1 MEKRDFRKLTSDAQ
15 LEIKKAA
22 IKMVKAGQSQE
33 YVAEFFG
40 INRKTLYTWLKQF
53 EEKGPQGLKYLT
65 RGRRYG
71 EQRVLTAD
79 QEKLIQRMITD
90 KCPEQLKLPFALW
103 TRKAVQ
109 ELIESQFEILLP
121 IRTIGEYLK
130 RWGFTPQKPLRR
142 AYEQRPHA
150 VKQWLDEIYPTIKKR
165 AKAEKAEIYW
175 GDETGLSS
183 EDNRG
188 RGYSPVGKTPVRY
201 TTGARFSTSMISA
214 IANQGQLRFM
224 IYKGGLNI
232 DIFLTFLK
240 RLIKDAQK
248 KVFLIVDNLRVHH
261 AKLVQEW
268 LNEHKNEI
276 ELFYLPAYTPE
287 RNPDEYLNQDVKTSI
302 SNKRA
307 PRDQKELSTNLLNY
321 MKSLQKRKSKVMNFF
336 NHKLVSYAA

>member
-1 MEKRDFRKLTSDAQ
+1 MGKRDFRKLTSEAQ

-33 YVAEFFG
+33 YVANFFE

-53 EEKGPQGLKYLT
+53 EEKGPQGVKYLT

-71 EQRVLTAD
+71 EQRILTVD
-79 QEKLIQRMITD
+79 QEKQIQRMITD

-142 AYEQRPHA
+142 AYEQKPQA
-150 VKQWLDEIYPTIKKR
+150 VKQWLDKEYPAIKKR

-188 RGYSPVGKTPVRY
+188 RGYSPVEKTPVRY
-201 TTGARFSTSMISA
+201 TTGAQFSTSMISA

-232 DIFLTFLK
+232 DIFLSFLK
-240 RLIKDAQK
+240 RLIKDAHK

-261 AKLVQEW
+261 VKLVQEW
-268 LNEHKNEI
+268 LDEHKNEI
-276 ELFYLPAYTPE
+276 ELFFLPAYTPE
-287 RNPDEYLNQDVKTSI
+287 RIPDEYLNQDVKTST

-307 PRDQKELSTNLLNY
+307 PCDQKELSTNLLNY
-321 MKSLQKRKSKVMNFF
+321 MKSLQKIKSKVRYFF

>member
-1 MEKRDFRKLTSDAQ
+1 MEKRDFRKLRSDAQ

-22 IKMVKAGQSQE
+22 IKMVKAGQSQG
-33 YVAEFFG
+33 YVADFFG

-53 EEKGPQGLKYLT
+53 EEKGPQGLKYLI
-65 RGRRYG
+65 RGRRHG
-71 EQRVLTAD
+71 ELRILTAD
-79 QEKLIQRMITD
+79 QEKLIQRMIID

-103 TRKAVQ
+103 TRKAIQ
-109 ELIESQFEILLP
+109 ELIERQFGMLLP
-121 IRTIGEYLK
+121 IRTVGEYLK

-142 AYEQRPHA
+142 AYEQRPQV
-150 VKQWLDEIYPTIKKR
+150 VKQWLDENYPTIKKR
-165 AKAEKAEIYW
+165 AKAENAEIYW

-232 DIFLTFLK
+232 DKFLIFLK

-268 LNEHKNEI
+268 VNEHKNEI

-287 RNPDEYLNQDVKTSI
+287 RNPDEYLNQDVKVSL
-302 SNKRA
+302 SSKRA
-307 PRDQKELSTNLLNY
+307 PRDQQELSTNLLNY
-321 MKSLQKRKSKVMNFF
+321 MKGLQKRKAKVMNFF
-336 NHKLVSYAA
+336 KHKLVSYAA

>member
-1 MEKRDFRKLTSDAQ
+1 MRGNLAGSCFCQSPGDPPGTDSQPFSYLQAIFLYRKYYSGVFRKLFS
-15 LEIKKAA
+15 
-22 IKMVKAGQSQE
+22 G
-33 YVAEFFG
+33 
-40 INRKTLYTWLKQF
+40 
-53 EEKGPQGLKYLT
+53 
-65 RGRRYG
+65 
-71 EQRVLTAD
+71 AD
-79 QEKLIQRMITD
+79 R
-90 KCPEQLKLPFALW
+90 
-103 TRKAVQ
+103 
-109 ELIESQFEILLP
+109 
-121 IRTIGEYLK
+121 
-130 RWGFTPQKPLRR
+130 
-142 AYEQRPHA
+142 
-150 VKQWLDEIYPTIKKR
+150 
-165 AKAEKAEIYW
+165 
-175 GDETGLSS
+175 
-183 EDNRG
+183 
-188 RGYSPVGKTPVRY
+188 YSPVGKTPVRY

-302 SNKRA
+302 GNKRA